1 MNKILKLLLQ
11 QKTVPL
17 IVNQSVNQ
25 NPTNFIMYFIVLGV
39 IVCNYVCWFD
49 PFLHEMVP
57 MLVFCFMPQ

>member
-39 IVCNYVCWFD
+39 IVCV
-49 PFLHEMVP
+49 
-57 MLVFCFMPQ
+57 